1 MSGQASDTDA
11 TSKTRVYRR
20 ILVLALVGVVVLL
33 AGCTVTY
40 EATVGSDGGMEEVD
54 IEIDMGEELYQ
65 QAQAQAEQEGYDSV
79 GEWFFLEND
88 DSDFDQDAWDSFD
101 IRDDGESTV
110 GVTASGGSP
119 EDLEN
124 VTVTVDEDAGEVTYI
139 DDEGI
144 DSSTEG
150 QASDIEIEWE
160 YTVNMPGE
168 IIETNGNADGNT
180 ATWNSEDHT
189 SLEQLQVTSEQTG
202 AGGGDD
208 GAFGP
213 GLGVGTALVGILALS
228 AIAAA
233 RYRRQ

>member
-1 MSGQASDTDA
+1 MSGQASETDA
-11 TSKTRVYRR
+11 TSESRVHRH
-20 ILVLALVGVVVLL
+20 ILVLALVGVVVVL

-40 EATVGSDGGMEEVD
+40 EATIGSDGGIDEVD

-65 QAQAQAEQEGYDSV
+65 QAQSQAEQEGYDSV
-79 GEWFFLEND
+79 GEWFFLGNEDN
-88 DSDFDQDAWDSFD
+88 DFDRDAWDSFD

-124 VTVTVDEDAGEVTYI
+124 VTVSVDEDAGEVTYI
-139 DDEGI
+139 DEEGI
-144 DSSTEG
+144 DSGTDG
-150 QASDIEIEWE
+150 QSSDIELEWE
-160 YTVNMPGE
+160 YTVNMPGD

-180 ATWNSEDHT
+180 ATWNSEDHD
-189 SLEQLQVTSEQTG
+189 SLDRMQVTSERTG
-202 AGGGDD
+202 ADSGDD

-213 GLGVGTALVGILALS
+213 GLGVGTALVGILVLTG
-228 AIAAA
+228 IAAA